1 MVDSIGSTPLNGSGS
16 VSRVAAPAAA
26 PTVQP
31 ALQQAT
37 QQAPASRTFGDAAPT
52 QLSGIARALAAS
64 PPVDSDRV
72 GEIKKAIQNGSFPIL
87 PATIADRLLA
97 LRLNWDGHDAA

>member
-16 VSRVAAPAAA
+16 VTRVAAPAAA

-31 ALQQAT
+31 TLQQTA
-37 QQAPASRTFGDAAPT
+37 QQAPTQPVQA
-52 QLSGIARALAAS
+52 QLSGIAKALASSA
-64 PPVDSDRV
+64 PVDTDRV
-72 GEIKKAIQNGSFPIL
+72 GEIKKAIADGSFPIL

-97 LRLNWDGHDAA
+97 LRLNWNGHETA

>member
-16 VSRVAAPAAA
+16 VSRVAAPAAT
-26 PTVQP
+26 PVVQP
-31 ALQQAT
+31 ALQQAA
-37 QQAPASRTFGDAAPT
+37 QQAPAANNAT
-52 QLSGIARALAAS
+52 QLTNLAKTLAAE

-72 GEIKKAIQNGSFPIL
+72 DAIKKAIQNGSFPIL

>member
-16 VSRVAAPAAA
+16 VSRVAAPAAT
-26 PTVQP
+26 PVVQP
-31 ALQQAT
+31 ALQQAA
-37 QQAPASRTFGDAAPT
+37 QQAPAANNAT
-52 QLSGIARALAAS
+52 QLTNLAKTLAAE
-64 PPVDSDRV
+64 PPIDSDRV
-72 GEIKKAIQNGSFPIL
+72 DAIKKAIQNGSFPIL

>member
-31 ALQQAT
+31 ALKKAAE
-37 QQAPASRTFGDAAPT
+37 QAPATDT
-52 QLSGIARALAAS
+52 QLGALARSLAAS
-64 PPVDSDRV
+64 PPVDGDRV
-72 GEIKKAIQNGSFPIL
+72 ELIKAAIQNGSFPIL

>member
-1 MVDSIGSTPLNGSGS
+1 MVESIGTTPLSGSGS

-26 PTVQP
+26 PSVQP
-31 ALQQAT
+31 AAQKTA
-37 QQAPASRTFGDAAPT
+37 QQAPGQGASQGTIT
-52 QLSGIARALAAS
+52 QLSGLAASLAAS
-64 PPVDSDRV
+64 PPIDSDRV

-97 LRLNWDGHDAA
+97 LKLNWDGHEAA

>member
-16 VSRVAAPAAA
+16 VSRIAAPAAA
-26 PTVQP
+26 PSVQP
-31 ALQQAT
+31 ALQQAA
-37 QQAPASRTFGDAAPT
+37 QRAPAPAATT
-52 QLSGIARALAAS
+52 QLSNLARALAAE

-97 LRLNWDGHDAA
+97 LRLNWDGHEAA

>member
-16 VSRVAAPAAA
+16 VSRIAAPAAA
-26 PTVQP
+26 PSVQP

-37 QQAPASRTFGDAAPT
+37 QQPGQQGSGTSI
-52 QLSGIARALAAS
+52 QLSGLGKSLSAS
-64 PPVDSDRV
+64 APVDTDRV
-72 GEIKKAIQNGSFPIL
+72 GIIKKAIENGSFPIL

-97 LRLNWDGHDAA
+97 LKLNWDGHETA

>member
-1 MVDSIGSTPLNGSGS
+1 MVDSIGTTPLNGSGS
-16 VSRVAAPAAA
+16 VSRVAAPAAT
-26 PTVQP
+26 PVVQP
-31 ALQQAT
+31 AVQQAA
-37 QQAPASRTFGDAAPT
+37 QQAPAANNAT
-52 QLSGIARALAAS
+52 QLTNLAKTLAAE

-72 GEIKKAIQNGSFPIL
+72 DEIKKAIQNGSFPIL

>member
-1 MVDSIGSTPLNGSGS
+1 MVDSIGSTPLQASGS

-31 ALQQAT
+31 ALQQAS
-37 QQAPASRTFGDAAPT
+37 QQAPAAAATT
-52 QLSGIARALAAS
+52 QLSGLAKSLAAS

-72 GEIKKAIQNGSFPIL
+72 GEIKKAIATGTFPIL

>member
-16 VSRVAAPAAA
+16 VSRIAASVAAPA
-26 PTVQP
+26 VQP
-31 ALQQAT
+31 GLQQAT
-37 QQAPASRTFGDAAPT
+37 QQGPAPAATT
-52 QLSGIARALAAS
+52 QLSNLAKSLAAS

-97 LRLNWDGHDAA
+97 LKLNWDGHETA

>member
-31 ALQQAT
+31 ALKKAAE
-37 QQAPASRTFGDAAPT
+37 QAPAAADT
-52 QLSGIARALAAS
+52 QLGALARSLAAS
-64 PPVDSDRV
+64 PPVDGDRV
-72 GEIKKAIQNGSFPIL
+72 GLIKKAIQNGSFPIL

>member
-1 MVDSIGSTPLNGSGS
+1 MVDSIGSTPLNGSGN
-16 VSRVAAPAAA
+16 VSRVAAPAAT
-26 PTVQP
+26 PVVQP
-31 ALQQAT
+31 ALQQAA
-37 QQAPASRTFGDAAPT
+37 QQAPAANNAT
-52 QLSGIARALAAS
+52 QLTNLAKTLAAE

-72 GEIKKAIQNGSFPIL
+72 DAIKKAIQNGSFPIL

>member
-1 MVDSIGSTPLNGSGS
+1 MVESIGSTPLNGSGS

-31 ALQQAT
+31 TLTKAA
-37 QQAPASRTFGDAAPT
+37 QQAPVTADT
-52 QLSGIARALAAS
+52 QLSNLAKTLAAS

-72 GEIKKAIQNGSFPIL
+72 EEIRKAIQNGSFPIL

-97 LRLNWDGHDAA
+97 LKMNWDGHEAA

>member
-1 MVDSIGSTPLNGSGS
+1 MVESIGSTPLNGSGS
-16 VSRVAAPAAA
+16 VSRVAATAAA

-31 ALQQAT
+31 VVQQSPER
-37 QQAPASRTFGDAAPT
+37 APAPSI
-52 QLSGIARALAAS
+52 QLSGLAKSLASS

-97 LRLNWDGHDAA
+97 LKLNWDGHEAA

>member
-26 PTVQP
+26 PAVQP
-31 ALQQAT
+31 ALQQAA
-37 QQAPASRTFGDAAPT
+37 QQAPAANTAT
-52 QLSGIARALAAS
+52 QLTNLARTLAAE
-64 PPVDSDRV
+64 PPIDSDRV
-72 GEIKKAIQNGSFPIL
+72 DEIKKAIQNGSFPIL

>member
-1 MVDSIGSTPLNGSGS
+1 MVDSIGSTPLQATGS
-16 VSRVAAPAAA
+16 VSRVAAPAAT
-26 PTVQP
+26 PMVQP
-31 ALQQAT
+31 ALQQAA
-37 QQAPASRTFGDAAPT
+37 QQAPAAPTPAAATT
-52 QLSGIARALAAS
+52 QLSGLAKALAAE

-72 GEIKKAIQNGSFPIL
+72 GEIKKAIATGTFPIL

>member
-1 MVDSIGSTPLNGSGS
+1 MVDSIGATPPQASGS
-16 VSRVAAPAAA
+16 VSRVAAPAAT

-31 ALQQAT
+31 ALQQAA
-37 QQAPASRTFGDAAPT
+37 QQAPAPVATT
-52 QLSGIARALAAS
+52 QLSGLAKALAAE

-72 GEIKKAIQNGSFPIL
+72 GEIRKAIASGTFPIL

-97 LRLNWDGHDAA
+97 LKMNWDGHDAA

>member
-1 MVDSIGSTPLNGSGS
+1 MVDSIGTTPLNGSGS
-16 VSRVAAPAAA
+16 VSRVAAPAAT
-26 PTVQP
+26 PVVQP
-31 ALQQAT
+31 AVQQAA
-37 QQAPASRTFGDAAPT
+37 QQAPATNNAT
-52 QLSGIARALAAS
+52 QLTNLAKTLAAE

-72 GEIKKAIQNGSFPIL
+72 DEIKKAIQNGSFPIL

>member
-16 VSRVAAPAAA
+16 VSRVAAPAAT
-26 PTVQP
+26 PVVQP
-31 ALQQAT
+31 AVQQAA
-37 QQAPASRTFGDAAPT
+37 QQAPAASNAT
-52 QLSGIARALAAS
+52 QLSNLAKTLAAE

-72 GEIKKAIQNGSFPIL
+72 DAIKKAIQNGSFPIL